1 VNNNTIFALVNSR
14 GRVVFGSHTIL
25 GGFRFSHDDG
35 EGSCN
40 TLAELFE
47 EAAKRIDANPSAK
60 PVGDYASQYLAW
72 LDGHFPI
79 LDAKHSVLGLD
90 KKGRLVITI
99 VPNT

>member
-1 VNNNTIFALVNSR
+1 MNNNTIFALVNSR

-25 GGFRFSHDDG
+25 GGFRYSHDGG

-40 TLAELFE
+40 TLTELFA
-47 EAAKRIDANPSAK
+47 EAKKQSDANPSAK

-79 LDAKHSVLGLD
+79 LQGINAVRLD
-90 KKGRLVITI
+90 EKGRLVI
-99 VPNT
+99 VPNA